1 MINILTYKSFICCNI
16 IRIMESK
23 INKKLVISYFVLFF
37 LILAGG
43 IQDTYAY
50 FCRDGVF
57 ANAQTGNVVLFS
69 VNFFRGDFA
78 FSLRYLITIVGFVI
92 GIGVSRTIQMI
103 VQKYN
108 VKHWRVPIICIEVII
123 LFIVGFINFE
133 HNIIATSLVSFVS
146 AMQVHTFKSINGHV
160 FGSTMCIG
168 NLLRASENFT
178 TFIQSKKK
186 SDLLKSL
193 FYWSVIIAFGLGAGI
208 GYLISEFMGLKTIW
222 ISSLFILISGI
233 LSIINYSE

>member
-1 MINILTYKSFICCNI
+1 MGN
-16 IRIMESK
+16 RIE
-23 INKKLVISYFVLFF
+23 KKLVISYLVLFF

-69 VNFFRGDFA
+69 VNFFAGNFA
-78 FSLRYLITIVGFVI
+78 FSLRYLITIVGFVL
-92 GIGVSRTIQMI
+92 GIGVSRTIQMT
-103 VQKYN
+103 VQKYAI
-108 VKHWRVPIICIEVII
+108 KHWRLPIITIEVVI
-123 LFIVGFINFE
+123 LFAVGFINE
-133 HNIIATSLVSFVS
+133 NHNMIATSLVSFVS

-168 NLLRASENFT
+168 NLLRASESFT
-178 TFIQSKKK
+178 TFIKTKQKC
-186 SDLLKSL
+186 DLYRSL

-208 GYLISEFMGLKTIW
+208 GYLISEFMALKTIW

-233 LSIINYSE
+233 LSCVNYSD